1 MTTSPEDWGFI
12 GYRAPR
18 GLSKRIANKALRE
31 TSAMPTSITLFH
43 DAKNVVFLKYD
54 RTTTAILRELNVA
67 IKQHTDGCIVRN
79 FDFGRNDISFT
90 LNRGRFIGAYLNPNR
105 FVRWHLASK
114 SIFWLEFKLN
124 RMRLASRCC
133 SGRTV
138 VITLSMRLSPCC
150 VLSTIAPV

>member
-54 RTTTAILRELNVA
+54 RSTAAILSELNVA
-67 IKQHTDGCIVRN
+67 IKQHTDRCI
-79 FDFGRNDISFT
+79 G
-90 LNRGRFIGAYLNPNR
+90 
-105 FVRWHLASK
+105 
-114 SIFWLEFKLN
+114 
-124 RMRLASRCC
+124 
-133 SGRTV
+133 
-138 VITLSMRLSPCC
+138 
-150 VLSTIAPV
+150 